1 MAKNNYY
8 VVFSIKKK
16 EKMILED
23 YDEVLKLKENGGYN
37 CKGFKDKNEAMLFD
51 PFKIQSSGTIKSSKN
66 YYVVFSKKNR
76 EKILLTD
83 YNEVLELKEK
93 GGYDCKGFKTKEE
106 ALNFD
111 PFKYIIT
118 K

>member
-8 VVFSIKKK
+8 VAFSIKKK

-23 YDEVLKLKENGGYN
+23 YDEVLQLKEKGGYN

-51 PFKIQSSGTIKSSKN
+51 PFKIQSSGTVKSNKN

-83 YNEVLELKEK
+83 YNEVLELKKK